1 MSHRQKNSHK
11 SRHRRHAMQPAPLP
25 LLTLGKALRAAST
38 VPSNPQPAQVWVA
51 DEEEDLVTQAD
62 ASRL

>member
-11 SRHRRHAMQPAPLP
+11 SRHRRHAIQPAGLP
-25 LLTLGKALRAAST
+25 LLKLGQAMRAASI

-51 DEEEDLVTQAD
+51 DEEEDLVTQPD